1 MDAKS
6 DALLPALLN
15 SLDVLEF
22 VARHLDPSLFGAL
35 MGAID
40 ACDVKLRAAHAQ
52 MRDDAPDWL
61 RLAADETLAAFDGLK
76 AAFAQDNI
84 RGVFRALRHAPRAQ
98 EALYPHAASEP
109 PINRFFIDHAL
120 RDNADMLA
128 RCAHPARENETGIFH
143 FDNDYGTRGGFS
155 VYVPETA
162 TPDRA
167 LPLVMALHGGSGHGR
182 GFLWSWLRDARTYGA
197 ILISPTATGPTWALM
212 GDDTDTPNLNGILD
226 LVRGR
231 WNVDSARLLLTG
243 MSDGGTFCY
252 VSGLEPDSPF
262 THLAPVSA
270 AFHPMLAS
278 MADADR
284 LRGLPIFMV
293 HGVLDWMFPVAVAQQ
308 AQRVLTQIGA
318 NVTYREIDD
327 LSHTYP
333 REINA
338 QILAWMGEAA
348 TNRQ

>member
-1 MDAKS
+1 MNREPH
-6 DALLPALLN
+6 ALPPPVLN
-15 SLDVLEF
+15 ALDVLEF

-35 MGAID
+35 VESID
-40 ACDVKLRAAHAQ
+40 ARDGKLRAAHAQ
-52 MRDDAPDWL
+52 ISDDTPDWL
-61 RLAADETLAAFDGLK
+61 RLAAGETLAAFDELRT
-76 AAFAQDNI
+76 AFAQDDT
-84 RGVFRALRHAPRAQ
+84 RGVYKALRHAPRAQ
-98 EALYPHAASEP
+98 EALYPQVASHP
-109 PINRFFIDHAL
+109 PVNRFFIDHAL
-120 RDNADMLA
+120 RDNTEMLA
-128 RCAHPARENETGIFH
+128 RCGRPSRDNETGIFH
-143 FDNDYGTRGGFS
+143 FDNDFGSRGGFS
-155 VYVPETA
+155 VYVPETH

-167 LPLVMALHGGSGHGR
+167 LPLVVALHGGSGHGR

-212 GDDTDTPNLNGILD
+212 GDDTDTPNLNRMLE

-231 WNVDSARLLLTG
+231 WNVDPARLLMTG

-252 VSGLEPDSPF
+252 VSGLETDSAF

-293 HGVLDWMFPVAVAQQ
+293 HGALDWMFPVDVARQ

-318 NVTYREIDD
+318 QVTYREIDD

-338 QILAWMGEAA
+338 QMLAWLRE
-348 TNRQ
+348 TP